1 MKQTRFLFS
10 LLLLLWLTACT
21 FVAPRNVTI
30 IIGEVPT
37 VAVSPSP
44 SATVSQAPTVAP
56 TATNTATATRT
67 LSPTSTASTT
77 PSATATV
84 TATASPTSNLV
95 TARTLAGLNVRSG
108 PATTF
113 SILRTLPNGTTV
125 TVIGRNADNS
135 WIQIAV
141 GEWVSSQFVLITGN
155 LNSLPIVTLATP
167 SPTPTAEDPTPTQE
181 RISYNI
187 NAEAIPD
194 RTYLKTHLRRLCPTT
209 VLVMNSLAFAVELY
223 QDLHE
228 PCGTIVIHRWHSTWE
243 GDEWTKCSASC
254 FVQRWKQEGHPEIVR
269 YSTNEPSFGGLRP
282 IQDFVAADVELMR
295 LAREAG
301 FTCACGNF
309 SVGYI
314 QPTFITSGAFDA
326 YLRAIN
332 DYDHYLAVHEY
343 STVSLA
349 FGVGQWPVEWLQ
361 DRNRVQP
368 SAWPLARDLPT
379 RLLNGEMPS
388 YWYLRR
394 ADWFLIRADQLGIER
409 PQILVTEWGFDNLPN
424 IKPYIEPLR
433 QRFGIDKY
441 FRDMRGVNTYAN
453 VWRDYYP
460 YWTFAQ
466 ALCEQLKWGDSAY
479 PVEYIGFNLFTWS
492 VNPDWLHTDYSGREN
507 PAMFEFHRCLESHA
521 DSLN

>member
-1 MKQTRFLFS
+1 MGKFHRIFS
-10 LLLLLWLTACT
+10 ILLLLALTACGAVVT
-21 FVAPRNVTI
+21 VRIQLPDAP
-30 IIGEVPT
+30 PT
-37 VAVSPSP
+37 ATASPSP
-44 SATVSQAPTVAP
+44 TITN
-56 TATNTATATRT
+56 TARPTNTATAR
-67 LSPTSTASTT
+67 PTNTTA
-77 PSATATV
+77 P
-84 TATASPTSNLV
+84 TATASPTVTQGAPSVTTLVNLNLRNGACATCAV
-95 TARTLAGLNVRSG
+95 LTVIPANTTIQVFGRSSDSTWLNVQYG
-108 PATTF
+108 TF
-113 SILRTLPNGTTV
+113 RG
-125 TVIGRNADNS
+125 
-135 WIQIAV
+135 
-141 GEWVSSQFVLITGN
+141 WVSSNASFVRINNATLGN
-155 LNSLPIVTLATP
+155 LPIVGQATATP
-167 SPTPTAEDPTPTQE
+167 TVQPTEDDPTPTQE

-194 RTYLKTHLRRLCPTT
+194 RTYLKQHLRRLCPTT

-223 QDLHE
+223 QDLHQS
-228 PCGTIVIHRWHSTWE
+228 CGTIVIHRTHSTWE
-243 GDEWTKCSASC
+243 GDEWYMRSPAS

-295 LAREAG
+295 LARAAG

-314 QPTFITSGAFDA
+314 QHSFITSGAFDA

-368 SAWPLARDLPT
+368 SNWPTARDLPT
-379 RLLNGEMPS
+379 RMINGDCPG

-394 ADWFLIRADQLGIER
+394 ADCFLLRADQLGIER
-409 PQILVTEWGFDNLPN
+409 PRILVTEWGFDNLPN

-441 FRDMRGVNTYAN
+441 FDDMRGVNTYGN

-460 YWTFAQ
+460 QWTFAQ
-466 ALCEQLKWGDSAY
+466 AVCEQLKWGNSVY
-479 PVEYIGFNLFTWS
+479 PREYIGFNLFTWS
-492 VNPDWLHTDYSGREN
+492 INPHWLHTDYSGREN
-507 PAMFEFHRCLESHA
+507 PAMFQFHTCLENYAQS
-521 DSLN
+521 

>member
-1 MKQTRFLFS
+1 MKRFSRALS
-10 LLLLLWLTACT
+10 VLLLLCLTACN
-21 FVAPRNVTI
+21 VVIYINSEQAPR
-30 IIGEVPT
+30 
-37 VAVSPSP
+37 
-44 SATVSQAPTVAP
+44 
-56 TATNTATATRT
+56 ATNTPRPSSTASHTPSRTPSPTVTSSPTATRT
-67 LSPTSTASTT
+67 PSLT
-77 PSATATV
+77 PSATASPTI
-84 TATASPTSNLV
+84 TASPTATQNGIL
-95 TARTLAGLNVRSG
+95 ARTTANVNLRRIPSTTGNTPIGLIPVG
-108 PATTF
+108 TE
-113 SILRTLPNGTTV
+113 LRL
-125 TVIGRNADNS
+125 IGRLPDGS
-135 WIQIAV
+135 WVQTAE
-141 GEWVSSQFVLITGN
+141 GWVFAQN
-155 LNSLPIVTLATP
+155 LAISGDLSSLPIVAAPNTSTPTP
-167 SPTPTAEDPTPTQE
+167 SPTAEDPTPTRE

-194 RTYLKTHLRRLCPTT
+194 RTYLKGHLRRLCPTT

-223 QDLHE
+223 QDLN
-228 PCGTIVIHRWHSTWE
+228 PSCGTIVIHRTHSTWE
-243 GDEWTKCSASC
+243 GDEWYMRSPAS

-269 YSTNEPSFGGLRP
+269 YSSNEPSFGGLRP

-295 LAREAG
+295 LARENG

-314 QPTFITSGAFDA
+314 QPGFITSGAMDA
-326 YLRAIN
+326 YIRAIN

-368 SAWPLARDLPT
+368 ANWPLARDLPT
-379 RLLNGEMPS
+379 RLINGELPG

-409 PQILVTEWGFDNLPN
+409 PRILVTEWGFDNLPN

-441 FRDMRGVNTYAN
+441 FDDMRGVNTYAD

-466 ALCEQLKWGDSAY
+466 ALCEQLIWGDSIY
-479 PVEYIGFNLFTWS
+479 PREYIGFNLFTWS
-492 VNPDWLHTDYSGREN
+492 INPHWLQTDYSGREN
-507 PAMFEFHRCLESHA
+507 PAMFQFHTCLE
-521 DSLN
+521 NR